1 MNTNDN
7 LFKSAGD
14 VYNKLRTI
22 DSCSFNY
29 TNCSIDERHAIDDI
43 MSYVLKYATAYLH
56 NKVAS
61 SSVEDLAQICTTS
74 VFKSL
79 SKHKYS
85 FDSPGKFIS
94 FIKHICKKRL
104 YDYYNYNNRVNNK
117 TSKIRAIE
125 SLEGHQNTG
134 HDTESPDNVDKLL
147 LDTEELIYCLKA
159 IFCTGNDITIQLAYA
174 NAFCNRFNNNTMMFN
189 METLK
194 RQDSLLKAISYTLH
208 NINDTFNTDLSLK
221 ALIYIINTPLNYDVA
236 WEISLENLP
245 PKLSRLK
252 HKVKE
257 SFHSLYM

>member
-94 FIKHICKKRL
+94 FIKHICKRRL

-117 TSKIRAIE
+117 TSKIRAIWR
-125 SLEGHQNTG
+125 
-134 HDTESPDNVDKLL
+134 LL
-147 LDTEELIYCLKA
+147 SVRIPYLKQYH
-159 IFCTGNDITIQLAYA
+159 I
-174 NAFCNRFNNNTMMFN
+174 R
-189 METLK
+189 
-194 RQDSLLKAISYTLH
+194 
-208 NINDTFNTDLSLK
+208 
-221 ALIYIINTPLNYDVA
+221 YIISMT
-236 WEISLENLP
+236 
-245 PKLSRLK
+245 RLTQTS
-252 HKVKE
+252 HWRP
-257 SFHSLYM
+257 